1 MCNCYIYDTDKNPI
15 KKNDREKVHTQ
26 NKKGTSERYAYIY
39 RWADFS
45 REYAMHGFW
54 FLATIYYKTMLIL
67 SLSS

>member
-1 MCNCYIYDTDKNPI
+1 MIE
-15 KKNDREKVHTQ
+15 KKLVHTQ
-26 NKKGTSERYAYIY
+26 NKKGTYDRYAYIY